1 MEMDST
7 ASVSAAEHLIMTA
20 REVLALIVARG
31 YRGVDVLYVT
41 NVVQQLAHTTVT
53 HFRDPVSSVSTPSTP
68 PAE

>member
-41 NVVQQLAHTTVT
+41 NVVQQLAHTTV
-53 HFRDPVSSVSTPSTP
+53 RASGVRGS
-68 PAE
+68 